1 MKKILIGV
9 AALVVLVIVAALV
22 IPFFVPT
29 DTYKQQ
35 IAEQVKS
42 ATGRDLAIKGD
53 IGFSLLPNIELKVND
68 VAFANAP
75 GAASKDMATFK
86 SLLVQLKL
94 MPLLSGNV
102 EVDSFVL
109 VEPNINLEIDKS
121 GKPNWEFQP
130 AEAAKPAEIGKAP
143 TAPAKPA
150 GPPTDPMATLAK
162 LKLGDIRLE
171 KGRVTYADAKSGDKQ
186 ALDNVNVTISFPD
199 IQSALAVNGNLTW
212 RGKVVS
218 LKTKVDKPNQLILGK
233 ASPVSL
239 NVDSEPVK
247 LSFAGSLTNSQPPQA
262 GGDLKLAVPSIRELA
277 RWTGNPIQMKGS
289 GLGPLNVAGKLAMA
303 GDKISFSGATL
314 ALDAIRGKGDF
325 AVATGGKVPAI
336 TARLDVE
343 KLDVNPYLG
352 EPDSAAMNKETGKGG
367 TPPTG
372 GGAPA
377 KPAQQGWSTDP
388 IDVSAL
394 RTVNADLALST
405 GGIVYQKIQIGK
417 SALKVTLN
425 GGKLNANLT
434 EMALYNGTGK
444 ASVAVDGSGAV
455 PAINQSVELNNINSF
470 PLLRDAADMKRLEGK
485 ANAKYAITGHG
496 RNQKEIVQSLNGDG
510 NVKFLNGAIR
520 GVNIAAM
527 VRNVST
533 AFLKQGFDEV
543 AKDRLRR
550 VGRHLHHQERPV
562 RDQGSGHAG
571 AAAAPQRGRD
581 VRPAGPHHEV
591 PHRAQAGRLA
601 QGPGRRGRQ
610 DRPRGAGRG
619 RGPVGRADL
628 EARSPGRASGR
639 AGRPFD
645 EPEGAEEGA
654 RGHGQGADPGQGQHG
669 GRCRRIEATQAGG
682 RAEEVAARLEIRGTL
697 SRSRRACRW
706 RCQASRRRGPG

>member
-1 MKKILIGV
+1 MKKVLIGIAAVVVLLIV
-9 AALVVLVIVAALV
+9 AALVV
-22 IPFFVPT
+22 PFFVPT

-35 IAEQVKS
+35 IAQQVKS

-75 GAASKDMATFK
+75 GSATKDMATFK

-109 VEPNINLEIDKS
+109 VEPVISLEVDKS
-121 GKPNWEFQP
+121 GRPNWEFQP
-130 AEAAKPAEIGKAP
+130 AAAAKPAEIGKAP
-143 TAPAKPA
+143 AAPAKPA
-150 GPPTDPMATLAK
+150 EPATDPMQTLAK

-171 KGRVTYADAKSGDKQ
+171 KGRVSYADARTGDKQ
-186 ALDNVNVTISFPD
+186 VLDNVNVTVSFPD
-199 IQSALAVNGNLTW
+199 IQSALALNGNVTW

-218 LKTKVDKPNQLILGK
+218 LKTKVDKPSQLIVGK

-247 LSFAGSLTNSQPPQA
+247 LSFAGSLTNSQPLQA
-262 GGDLKLAVPSIRELA
+262 GGDLKLDVPSVRELA
-277 RWTGNPIQMKGS
+277 RWTGNPLQMKGT
-289 GLGPLNVAGKLAMA
+289 GFGPLNVAGKLAMA

-325 AVATGGKVPAI
+325 AVATGGKVPTV
-336 TARLDVE
+336 TAKLDVE

-352 EPDSAAMNKETGKGG
+352 EPQDSAAISKDTGK
-367 TPPTG
+367 G

-377 KPAQQGWSTDP
+377 GGGAGQTAAKPADQGWSTDP

-394 RTVNADLALST
+394 RSVNADLALSA

-425 GGKLNANLT
+425 GGKLDANLT

-444 ASVAVDGSGAV
+444 AQIVVDGSGAV
-455 PAINQSVELNNINSF
+455 PTINQSIQLANIDSF

-485 ANAKYAITGHG
+485 ANAAYKITGHG
-496 RNQKEIVQSLNGDG
+496 KSQKEIVQSLNGDG
-510 NVKFLNGAIR
+510 NVKFVDGAIR

-533 AFLKQGFDEV
+533 AFLKQGFDESQKTDF
-543 AKDRLRR
+543 AELGGTFTIRNGLFETKDLAMQAPLLRL
-550 VGRHLHHQERPV
+550 
-562 RDQGSGHAG
+562 
-571 AAAAPQRGRD
+571 AAAGTSDLPTRSLKFRIEPKLVGTIKGQGGDADKAGLVVPVIVEGTWDHPTWKPDLLGALQ
-581 VRPAGPHHEV
+581 AGPDGLLKN
-591 PHRAQAGRLA
+591 PK
-601 QGPGRRGRQ
+601 
-610 DRPRGAGRG
+610 
-619 RGPVGRADL
+619 DL
-628 EARSPGRASGR
+628 KKGL
-639 AGRPFD
+639 
-645 EPEGAEEGA
+645 EEGVK
-654 RGHGQGADPGQGQHG
+654 GLLPGAKGSDGSKTPEKPADTLKKLLPGL
-669 GRCRRIEATQAGG
+669 R
-682 RAEEVAARLEIRGTL
+682 
-697 SRSRRACRW
+697 
-706 RCQASRRRGPG
+706 